1 MHISK
6 QKVESLSFE
15 QIANILNNS
24 KDYRVL
30 KRFTPIETY
39 NVDTTQDKLIGV
51 FVDVETTGLSCTDK
65 IIELALVPFEF
76 TGDGRIFRVLENY
89 CTFQDPNMQI
99 SEQVTSLTGITNEM
113 VSGCSIDA
121 DKVEHMIDQAS
132 LIIAHNARFDRQF
145 LERQF
150 PIFAKKPWACTLT
163 QIPWHKEDISSAK
176 LEFLAYTFN
185 FFYEAHRATMD
196 CLVGIHI
203 LTQMLPVS
211 GQVVFE
217 VLLDVA
223 RSTSF
228 RIIAES
234 APYDCKDILKARGY
248 RWHDG
253 SNNRPRAWFIEVAE
267 QFKDEELNFL
277 YSQIYKY
284 KPVLRVEKITPYNR
298 FSIR

>member
-1 MHISK
+1 MNISE
-6 QKVESLSFE
+6 QKVGSLSFE
-15 QIANILNNS
+15 QIANILRNS
-24 KDYRVL
+24 KDYRML
-30 KRFTPIETY
+30 KRFTPIEVY
-39 NVDTTQDKLIGV
+39 NVDVNKDKLIGV

-76 TGDGRIFRVLENY
+76 TRDGRIFRVLEHY

-113 VSGCSIDA
+113 VSGCNVDS
-121 DKVEHMIDQAS
+121 DKVERMIDQAN
-132 LIIAHNARFDRQF
+132 LIIAHNAGFDRQF

-163 QIPWHKEDISSAK
+163 QIPWHKEGINSAK

-203 LTQMLPVS
+203 LNQMLPVS
-211 GQVVFE
+211 GQGAFE

-223 RSTSF
+223 RATSF

-248 RWHDG
+248 RWNDG
-253 SNNRPRAWFIEVAE
+253 GNNRPKAWFIEVGE

-284 KPVLRVEKITPYNR
+284 KPILKLSLIH
-298 FSIR
+298 I